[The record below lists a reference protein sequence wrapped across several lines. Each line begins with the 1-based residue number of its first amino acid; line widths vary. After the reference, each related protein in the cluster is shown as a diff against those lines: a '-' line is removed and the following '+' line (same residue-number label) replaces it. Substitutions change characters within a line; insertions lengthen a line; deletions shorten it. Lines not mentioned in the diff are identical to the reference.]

1 MEVTLLNKSVKT
13 SELFE
18 CEVPYLR
25 ELFLGS
31 EYPWEIL
38 GKIEETI
45 KKAAAL
51 GEFEEIAPGIYVGR
65 DVKIS
70 ESATLIPPLLIGDG
84 TEIRP
89 SAYLRGRVIIGR
101 ECVIGNSSELKCAV
115 LLDEVDVPHYNYVG
129 DSVLGNRAH
138 MGAGAVCSNIKSDKT
153 NVTVHAECDYPTGL
167 RKLGAILGDD
177 VEIGCGCVLNPG
189 TVVGRKTSVYPLTSL
204 RGVYP
209 EDCIVKSATDIVKR
223 QR

>member
-1 MEVTLLNKSVKT
+1 MNKPVKT
-13 SELFE
+13 SELFV
-18 CEVPYLR
+18 CDTPYLR
-25 ELFLGS
+25 ELFEGA

-38 GKIEETI
+38 GKIEGAIE
-45 KKAAAL
+45 KAAAL
-51 GEFEEIAPGIYVGR
+51 GGFEEIAPGIYVGS

-70 ESATLIPPLLIGDG
+70 ESATLIPPLLIGDK

-101 ECVIGNSSELKCAV
+101 DCVIGNSTEIKNSV

-153 NVTVHAECDYPTGL
+153 NVTVHAQSDYPTGL

-209 EDCIVKSATDIVKR
+209 EDCIVKSATDTVKR
-223 QR
+223 QK